1 MKERPDRETIADLR
15 RSVELTLG
23 FDITSTRDCEVLSMK
38 LERHDRR
45 FSLSVSTLR
54 RFYGLIP
61 QENNYSLSTLN
72 SLARFIGYTSFK
84 NWDEKRDQ
92 YHIEESHP
100 KLNQSKIKTDSE
112 SVGDIVQ
119 SLDDMIETLLRNP
132 SLRLSASQL
141 KSTTESINMLY
152 KLNALPEWLWKQ
164 AHRHPIVRLLMEY
177 VPPLDYLKGFGKD
190 LLEDYLE
197 TSNTEQERM
206 FSMGLL
212 MIAELYVGIE
222 STATLRKLPHIS
234 ELSQAIH
241 PMPQARILGLNLLAQ
256 TEGIE
261 TDINTMTNFR
271 TLIFE
276 GINNEEA
283 IWPREAITTCPFIF
297 KIIEWVTLAN
307 DKTLC
312 EEAIFGIQNYR
323 TRQDFATRQFALDNI
338 MDLRLSWCYFL
349 TGREMEA
356 RALLDSVSPERFPDH
371 EERTLGIWYYS
382 LLQKIGSPK
391 RKKSSLMSLDLL
403 TSQTGYIGL
412 SSRLNHLTPQQ

>member
-1 MKERPDRETIADLR
+1 MKIKPDKETIAELK

-23 FDITSTRDCEVLSMK
+23 FDITSTRDCEVLSME
-38 LERHDRR
+38 LERFDRR

-61 QENNYSLSTLN
+61 QKNDYSLSTLN
-72 SLARFIGYTSFK
+72 SLARYTGYTSFK
-84 NWDEKRDQ
+84 NW
-92 YHIEESHP
+92 YESRGDVYEIDVSLP
-100 KLNQSKIKTDSE
+100 SSQNKTKTDSE
-112 SVGDIVQ
+112 SIADLVS

-141 KSTTESINMLY
+141 KSTTESTVMLY
-152 KLNALPEWLWKQ
+152 RMNALPEWLWKKS
-164 AHRHPIVRLLMEY
+164 HRHPIVRLLMEY
-177 VPPLDYLKGFGKD
+177 IPPLDYLKGFGKK
-190 LLEDYLE
+190 LVQDYLD
-197 TSNTEQERM
+197 TSNSKQEMM

-212 MIAELYVGIE
+212 MISELYVGLE
-222 STATLRKLPHIS
+222 SADTLRKLPNIA
-234 ELSQAIH
+234 ELSPTIH

-256 TEGIE
+256 TEGVE
-261 TDINTMTNFR
+261 TDINTMANFR

-283 IWPREAITTCPFIF
+283 IWPREAATTCPFIY

-312 EEAIFGIQNYR
+312 EEAILGIQNYR
-323 TRQDFATRQFALDNI
+323 TRQDFATRQFAIDNI

-356 RALLDSVSPERFPDH
+356 RALLDSVSPERFPSH
-371 EERTLGIWYYS
+371 EERTLGIWYYH

-391 RKKSSLMSLDLL
+391 RKKSSFISLDLL
-403 TSQTGYIGL
+403 TNQTGYIGL
-412 SSRLNHLTPQQ
+412 SSRLNVLSHQ